1 MIAPGAEV
9 VLGVLLGGLPGL
21 GFDLNQHELDFND
34 IMCTH
39 PNLCQDVI
47 EPVTTALVA
56 ELVGW
61 PLASGRQ
68 AELAEGGA
76 FNTPHLST
84 LVPSQLVA
92 Q

>member
-1 MIAPGAEV
+1 VEV
-9 VLGVLLGGLPGL
+9 VLGVLLGNLPGF
-21 GFDLNQHELDFND
+21 GFDLNQLELDFND
-34 IMCTH
+34 LMCQH
-39 PNLCQDVI
+39 PVMSKDVI

-76 FNTPHLST
+76 LNTPRLST

-92 Q
+92 R